1 MAITAQLDDGRLLE
15 FPDGTDPLVI
25 QSTVKR
31 LISESMTPAA
41 PAEGIGAAFKGGFKR
56 FGSGLE
62 TALES
67 VIDPQK
73 AAERGL
79 ERGEKI
85 SEQYAPGASL
95 ERVKQK
101 YEQDGL
107 FSAAK
112 EAVSQI
118 PGALAEQVPN
128 AGAMFAGGRLGATA
142 GGTIGGPVGAL
153 VGGGV
158 GALAAALPG
167 LYASNLERQAQ
178 EGKQVERSSALGAA
192 VPGAALEVVSNY
204 IPLGR
209 GFIGK
214 ILGPT
219 AEKALARGS
228 NEAIEQAAKESLLG
242 SVTRGVGTGLLSEI
256 PTEVSQ
262 QMLERLQAGLPL
274 TTPDALAEYG
284 EAAYGAGLVGGP
296 FGGAAR
302 LAGRP
307 GAREQYEKLQQ
318 EQAAMEEPAPLALPN
333 NITEMPEGYSVARQE
348 VGKDYIP
355 SFNIMAPG
363 AESPLATVDT
373 EEEAQK
379 RLQRYTEIRQQES
392 EKYTDELDKIDDSV
406 QKMQSKLDYMEATQQ
421 TGSEEYQQLK
431 TNFPTYM
438 EDAAQKKSD
447 LMDKIESYSQPLQIT
462 PAGQTEQI
470 QEQFTVRDKSGQ
482 PLQSFNTMGEAEAYV
497 RDAVGEKPFK
507 AAQERSQDMKALEE
521 SLTQT
526 MRGFGLKDVAFKLVD
541 QIERNAAGAYGNKL
555 IRVAMDEKNPLQTM
569 RHESVHALKDLGFFT
584 PQQWKALE
592 SRAKSEWVKTYLE
605 GSQTEV
611 DGQRMSRLE
620 GYKKIGLTEDAII
633 EEAIADAF
641 AAYDKGQT
649 PPPGLIAQLFKQLKQ
664 FFARLK
670 QAMNGAGFQTADDIF
685 QSIERGEL
693 KPSLKGAAK
702 PSETKYSQ
710 APEGIPQNLWD
721 LHNKSME
728 ADEAASSYNVG
739 SRKATATKASR
750 RLLKAVADY
759 VGDDD
764 QAQIALMVK
773 MNQESNRRNE
783 GYYGTTRFSL
793 NKPSSDVGH
802 KRVANSGRYVGA
814 PDWVGSSP
822 QQLANLRKKLFG
834 LAKEGEAGK
843 YWYENS
849 SKAILELAGGDKK
862 EAEKIVGLIA
872 IYSPNNTVPGNTSMA
887 LNAYYQ
893 YKTGQK
899 ISAGLSDADKKADEL
914 LNQNKPWGGI
924 KTNSFYQNLMVS
936 IDPSKLDQ
944 GVATMD
950 MWMALAFDYGMKVL
964 DQGPKYKFAER
975 EIQKIAKDLGWDAHQ
990 VQAAIWTAMKGR
1002 VEPIRTKL
1010 KEAELKNG
1018 IGENYDKDGKTLFRV
1033 KPDRRYDHYR
1043 LAHQMGMEHDLK
1055 QEDIIASKYDFSDA
1069 IEERTAQMS
1078 WEATPGES
1086 TGVLPGILKAPIQ
1099 QKFEYLEDVGK
1110 VLLDANANDKIAVKI
1125 GLPVRKSIV
1134 GFSAWN
1140 GDIGA
1145 GKQTFAGIALEGS
1158 KDKRD
1163 AKPEARNLLN
1173 LYCAIK
1179 GYVLNQEAVVWQK
1192 PVYDGSIKNQN
1203 GIEAR
1208 FSRGL
1213 NFEEMKALYQGLH
1226 DKFDTWEI
1234 APGYLDDGF
1243 RVLNFTSIPNKEFHK
1258 GVQEVLENMPDTFG
1272 GGMSNFTAYR
1282 SIGDYISN
1290 DWNAAKQGEQY
1301 AEQIESLAAQVGIS
1315 NPSDLLKWATSL
1327 RTDVEAV
1334 NERFSKKYDWG
1345 KPTTRSAESAV
1356 RPSTGGGEGI
1366 TLGNK
1371 RQEGAVTVTG
1381 VHYGNAKTDTLDAS
1395 KYGSGLRGGERRRL
1409 DDAFDTRIKNRVYF
1423 YVKKDTGVMPLRE
1436 SGVGTHAYTQTF
1448 NNILGQGPEMS
1459 RLYTEAK
1466 GDGNEF
1472 ETKII
1477 DAGYDGYT
1485 MPNMGMMVI
1494 LNHNVPAEYRGTVAD
1509 LKGEHPEAK
1518 YSLKAPTTPEFKKWF
1533 DDSKIVNEDG
1543 NPLVMYHG
1551 TFQKTEEGG
1560 MTVPRTRS
1568 NRNAFFVSPDANF
1581 ASKYA
1586 MNDLDWHPDKKGFG
1600 PVQEGAQ
1607 IYPVY
1612 ISAKN
1617 PFDYENADHLAK
1629 IIPKFKKV
1637 LKEQEGFDRSTIE
1650 DFVKALGEG
1659 KWSSVELANDHD
1671 LFELNDFDAFYTKEM
1686 GRKNLGVFYPNQI
1699 KSATGNLGTYNRGS
1713 SDIRYS
1719 LKASFPTAAA
1729 AEAAAY
1735 QKAPPS
1741 TPEFKRF
1748 FGASKIMDEGRPQV
1762 MYHASPEDF
1771 NVFRENKPIFVS
1783 PDPKEAEYYGKRHR
1797 TIDNMKV
1804 NVYPLWVRAET
1815 PFDYEDRDHV
1825 TLVRQKLIDNPLIGE
1840 EFATSEERLMSGDWS
1855 AIEDESVLKAI
1866 AELGFDSFYVKEG
1879 KAKNLAVFKANQVKS
1894 VTGNIGEF
1902 DRDTKDIR
1910 YSLSKFEKSD
1920 LPKGGGLYT
1929 LPKDTLLYHGAY
1941 KERADR
1947 IEESG
1952 GVLLSRPAMKVSG
1965 GNFDEGGLIFFGEEE
1980 TAKNFAESKADP
1992 MAVESARE
2000 AGIERLPGKVF
2011 ETATDRPYKLVG
2023 RNYKIKAAEAKALNK
2038 ALGLPDYKSLSAG
2051 DPLSLAAT
2059 RANDFRASNIERYMV
2074 EKSNG
2079 KQQEMSAPWPVIFR
2093 AIGVDGFYDSLGV
2106 ALTADNGI
2114 RLIGKDG
2121 KLEKYSLPNLSAAE
2135 NDAVNRTT
2143 TVRESK
2149 GYMERIIDAVSP
2161 KNYTYF
2167 RQASLNR
2174 YEALSDADKLLAKMT
2189 GSPGLRAS
2197 QSAEAA
2203 AHMSDLHAGVAAS
2216 VFGIQGRR
2224 GGVPVFKNGMT
2235 SVDHSKKGLVAIL
2248 SPLSKFGDP
2257 RAYRDFQFYAGV
2269 KRGMRLMASGPAGYT
2284 EKLFEPADI
2293 KLAESIRQ
2301 KYEAAGIDFEAVR
2314 KDWVTFN
2321 DAVTDYLVQTGVLS
2335 KIDAQKFKKY
2345 SDYIPFYRQ
2354 LEGERTLGPNIFQ
2367 SLSGVTKPKA
2377 LGKGGEAPLADFM
2390 ETIVRNT
2397 HAAITA
2403 GMKNSAEQ
2411 KIIDVGKQVGIINEI
2426 APGSSVRAEERVK
2439 VLINGVKHEYQC
2451 TDQMFADATRSL
2463 NMPDLPFISFLSK
2476 PADLLRNM
2484 ITREPGFIMTN
2495 LLRDSVSAY
2504 VTSGVNITPISGTII
2519 NFGKAMKGNSPEFEA
2534 LMDAGIIGGYEFS
2547 ANAEQSGERLTAD
2560 LMKKSGKG
2568 SVTKRAFDSVWDGL
2582 EKATTA
2588 SDAATRMAVY
2598 ERVLAETGDEVEAL
2612 YRSLEVMNFNRKGS
2626 SAVVRILTA
2635 AVPFLNARM
2644 QGLDVFYRAIT
2655 GKMNNADA
2663 KEIQARFFRRGMMIM
2678 GLSTMYY
2685 FAVAGNPDYE
2695 KQEQETKD
2703 NNWLIPGSNVRIPIP
2718 FEVGILFK
2726 TIPERIAAYTFGND
2740 TGKDFLDAMKRAGNG
2755 FIPVSP
2761 AAYIPQTFKP
2771 IIEAMTNYS
2780 FFTQREIVGM
2790 GLKDVAPEFQV
2801 GPGTSAFAEFVG
2813 KTLGL
2818 SPIKVDYVFKGYT
2831 GTMGMYAVDM
2841 MDMVMDINSD
2851 SPKPTKRFEQLPIIK
2866 RLVLD
2871 PEARGNVTN
2880 YYQLKDSVDTTV
2892 RTMNLLEKSGKPEEF
2907 AEYVRENAG
2916 TLAMRSYVNDLEKSM
2931 KQLREMKGAVRN
2943 STMSGDQKRD
2953 TLTAIGQAENNLTTN
2968 IQTVKQVIE
2977 KAKP

>member
-15 FPDGTDPLVI
+15 FPDGTDPSVI

-31 LISESMTPAA
+31 LVSQSMTPAA
-41 PAEGIGAAFKGGFKR
+41 PAEGIGAALKGGFKR

-67 VIDPQK
+67 VIDPQL

-112 EAVSQI
+112 EAVGQI
-118 PGALAEQVPN
+118 PAALAEQAPN
-128 AGAMFAGGRLGATA
+128 MAAALGGARLGAMA
-142 GGTIGGPVGAL
+142 GAPIGGPVGAL

-192 VPGAALEVVSNY
+192 VPGAALEVVSQY

-209 GFIGK
+209 GLIGK

-242 SVTRGVGTGLLSEI
+242 SVTRGGATGLLSEI

-296 FGGAAR
+296 FGAVGR

-307 GAREQYEKLQQ
+307 AARAQYEQLQQ
-318 EQAAMEEPAPLALPN
+318 EQAAAEEPAPPALPN
-333 NITEMPEGYSVARQE
+333 NITELPEGYSVAKE
-348 VGKDYIP
+348 EIGKDYIP

-373 EEEAQK
+373 EEEAQN
-379 RLQRYTEIRQQES
+379 RLQRYTEIRQEER
-392 EKYTDELDKIDDSV
+392 EKYTDELDKIDEGV
-406 QKMQSKLDYMEATQQ
+406 QKVQTKLDYMEATQQ

-431 TNFPTYM
+431 ANFPTYM
-438 EDAAQKKSD
+438 EDAAQKKTD
-447 LMDKIESYSQPLQIT
+447 LMDKIEAYGQPLEIT

-470 QEQFTVRDKSGQ
+470 QEQFTVRDQSGQ
-482 PLQSFNTMGEAEAYV
+482 PMQSFKTMGEAEAFV
-497 RDAVGEKPFK
+497 RDTVGEQPFK
-507 AAQERSQDMKALEE
+507 AAQQRSQDMKALEE
-521 SLTQT
+521 NLTQT

-592 SRAKSEWVKTYLE
+592 SRAKSEWIKTHLE
-605 GSQTEV
+605 GAQTEV
-611 DGQRMSRLE
+611 DGQQMSRLE

-649 PPPGLIAQLFKQLKQ
+649 PPPGLIASLFKRLKE

-693 KPSLKGAAK
+693 RPGLKSAPTRGETKFSKKPTSVQEAIDDGVNRLVESARKSRLNTLEERFMVGLARADTNLTRVEAGIEKRLKDLGVTDRAELDEIIQNKVLPAVRSALKKGERYSLSGAGVPLSTRNIMEMKTPVAQQDLGLNTVAVRNRFNNVREIAKALNQYTVDQNGKMNPKDLSPEDATQIAKAIADEVAFQLGTQAKTGTGLGWYSNNYPNAVKRLSRRFPELAENKHARSVFSALVAVTSNGEKVTKNIDNATKLYAKLRKGQPLVAMSNRRASALKNNLVQIQQLLNAHGENFEKVLLEEITVKEMNEALRSQGDKADGSYLANTTVPAAAIYFGPKLGAFYANLSGSEGYLTMDLWWTRSLNRMRGVLMPSATEASISKFRDMMDMPNATREEVIKATIPFRDKYEEYGWNSELEHLVGRKEPTTKADKPKWFKQSEKIAGDAFDQLFFEHNLEKMANTIHKAEFEMLEEAPFSATDRKFMYDAARKAQTILRKEGIDLSLADIQAALWYYEKRLYAKLSGKEANDIGYEEAIIAQASQGNRREGPSVVFSQRPDGGAKPTGTSGEAGSVRAVSAEGQKYSLKGVMAEVAPNPDHVAADK
-702 PSETKYSQ
+702 WREMTPQERLDATRSVANKVMNPIFDELGLKGFTYTFSTGKYEGEINPNIIIN
-710 APEGIPQNLWD
+710 APENATVEQLDEVARVAGFVLDQ
-721 LHNKSME
+721 KSMVTFDEGNTTSGSQSGFVKVVIPSGMSNEQVDSLREHIASKVPE
-728 ADEAASSYNVG
+728 ASGDSLRNDA
-739 SRKATATKASR
+739 
-750 RLLKAVADY
+750 LLFGNFSDLSDKQYQQSIIDAIESFDY
-759 VGDDD
+759 D
-764 QAQIALMVK
+764 
-773 MNQESNRRNE
+773 
-783 GYYGTTRFSL
+783 GTIRVSDPQRFH
-793 NKPSSDVGH
+793 SDLVEP
-802 KRVANSGRYVGA
+802 SGRDDYLKGTRYGKGRDV
-814 PDWVGSSP
+814 
-822 QQLANLRKKLFG
+822 Q
-834 LAKEGEAGK
+834 GEAGADVRR
-843 YWYENS
+843 EGRGRLE
-849 SKAILELAGGDKK
+849 AIAEQAIALRDRWIDSRGAARLGGR
-862 EAEKIVGLIA
+862 
-872 IYSPNNTVPGNTSMA
+872 
-887 LNAYYQ
+887 
-893 YKTGQK
+893 
-899 ISAGLSDADKKADEL
+899 
-914 LNQNKPWGGI
+914 
-924 KTNSFYQNLMVS
+924 
-936 IDPSKLDQ
+936 
-944 GVATMD
+944 
-950 MWMALAFDYGMKVL
+950 
-964 DQGPKYKFAER
+964 ER
-975 EIQKIAKDLGWDAHQ
+975 SGAKD
-990 VQAAIWTAMKGR
+990 
-1002 VEPIRTKL
+1002 
-1010 KEAELKNG
+1010 
-1018 IGENYDKDGKTLFRV
+1018 F
-1033 KPDRRYDHYR
+1033 
-1043 LAHQMGMEHDLK
+1043 
-1055 QEDIIASKYDFSDA
+1055 
-1069 IEERTAQMS
+1069 
-1078 WEATPGES
+1078 
-1086 TGVLPGILKAPIQ
+1086 
-1099 QKFEYLEDVGK
+1099 
-1110 VLLDANANDKIAVKI
+1110 
-1125 GLPVRKSIV
+1125 
-1134 GFSAWN
+1134 
-1140 GDIGA
+1140 
-1145 GKQTFAGIALEGS
+1145 
-1158 KDKRD
+1158 
-1163 AKPEARNLLN
+1163 
-1173 LYCAIK
+1173 
-1179 GYVLNQEAVVWQK
+1179 
-1192 PVYDGSIKNQN
+1192 
-1203 GIEAR
+1203 
-1208 FSRGL
+1208 
-1213 NFEEMKALYQGLH
+1213 
-1226 DKFDTWEI
+1226 
-1234 APGYLDDGF
+1234 
-1243 RVLNFTSIPNKEFHK
+1243 
-1258 GVQEVLENMPDTFG
+1258 
-1272 GGMSNFTAYR
+1272 
-1282 SIGDYISN
+1282 
-1290 DWNAAKQGEQY
+1290 
-1301 AEQIESLAAQVGIS
+1301 
-1315 NPSDLLKWATSL
+1315 
-1327 RTDVEAV
+1327 
-1334 NERFSKKYDWG
+1334 G
-1345 KPTTRSAESAV
+1345 KPTAEYGTPVKDAVSAV
-1356 RPSTGGGEGI
+1356 
-1366 TLGNK
+1366 
-1371 RQEGAVTVTG
+1371 G
-1381 VHYGNAKTDTLDAS
+1381 VHFS
-1395 KYGSGLRGGERRRL
+1395 KQERPVLSSAFFGSGLRGLENKRL
-1409 DDAFDTRIKNRVYF
+1409 EDSPELRQRVYF
-1423 YVKKDTGVMPLRE
+1423 YVDKGQGVRPE
-1436 SGVGTHAYTQTF
+1436 AGVGGVPHVIKL
-1448 NNILGQGPEMS
+1448 NNLYDADNDPRGIIKNNRGATLEERLNGLERKIKNAGFDGMLVRDNLQSQGYAILYGKHDIPTNSGQS
-1459 RLYTEAK
+1459 
-1466 GDGNEF
+1466 
-1472 ETKII
+1472 
-1477 DAGYDGYT
+1477 
-1485 MPNMGMMVI
+1485 
-1494 LNHNVPAEYRGTVAD
+1494 
-1509 LKGEHPEAK
+1509 
-1518 YSLKAPTTPEFKKWF
+1518 YSLKTYFP
-1533 DDSKIVNEDG
+1533 
-1543 NPLVMYHG
+1543 
-1551 TFQKTEEGG
+1551 
-1560 MTVPRTRS
+1560 
-1568 NRNAFFVSPDANF
+1568 
-1581 ASKYA
+1581 
-1586 MNDLDWHPDKKGFG
+1586 
-1600 PVQEGAQ
+1600 
-1607 IYPVY
+1607 
-1612 ISAKN
+1612 SA
-1617 PFDYENADHLAK
+1617 D
-1629 IIPKFKKV
+1629 
-1637 LKEQEGFDRSTIE
+1637 
-1650 DFVKALGEG
+1650 
-1659 KWSSVELANDHD
+1659 
-1671 LFELNDFDAFYTKEM
+1671 
-1686 GRKNLGVFYPNQI
+1686 
-1699 KSATGNLGTYNRGS
+1699 
-1713 SDIRYS
+1713 
-1719 LKASFPTAAA
+1719 A

-1748 FGASKIMDEGRPQV
+1748 LGASKIIEEGRAQV

-1771 NVFRENKPIFVS
+1771 DVFRENKPIFVS
-1783 PDPKEAEYYGKRHR
+1783 PNPKEAEYYGKRHR
-1797 TIDNMKV
+1797 TKDNMKV

-1825 TLVRQKLIDNPLIGE
+1825 TLIRQKLIDNPLIGE

-1866 AELGFDSFYVKEG
+1866 SELGFDSFYVKEG

-1894 VTGNIGEF
+1894 VTGNIGDFSEN
-1902 DRDTKDIR
+1902 
-1910 YSLSKFEKSD
+1910 KS
-1920 LPKGGGLYT
+1920 
-1929 LPKDTLLYHGAY
+1929 
-1941 KERADR
+1941 
-1947 IEESG
+1947 I
-1952 GVLLSRPAMKVSG
+1952 
-1965 GNFDEGGLIFFGEEE
+1965 
-1980 TAKNFAESKADP
+1980 
-1992 MAVESARE
+1992 
-2000 AGIERLPGKVF
+2000 
-2011 ETATDRPYKLVG
+2011 
-2023 RNYKIKAAEAKALNK
+2023 
-2038 ALGLPDYKSLSAG
+2038 
-2051 DPLSLAAT
+2051 
-2059 RANDFRASNIERYMV
+2059 
-2074 EKSNG
+2074 
-2079 KQQEMSAPWPVIFR
+2079 
-2093 AIGVDGFYDSLGV
+2093 
-2106 ALTADNGI
+2106 
-2114 RLIGKDG
+2114 
-2121 KLEKYSLPNLSAAE
+2121 KYSLPKLTPAE

-2149 GYMERIIDAVSP
+2149 GYMEGILDALSP
-2161 KNYTYF
+2161 KNYSYF
-2167 RQASLNR
+2167 RQAALNR
-2174 YEALSDADKLLAKMT
+2174 YEALSVADKLLAKMM

-2235 SVDHSKKGLVAIL
+2235 TVDHSKKGLVEIL
-2248 SPLSKFGDP
+2248 SPLAKFGDP

-2269 KRGMRLMASGPAGYT
+2269 KRGMRLDTSGPAGYT

-2314 KDWVTFN
+2314 KNWVTFN
-2321 DAVTDYLVQTGVLS
+2321 DSVTDYLVQTGVLS

-2345 SDYIPFYRQ
+2345 ADYIPFYRQ
-2354 LEGERTLGPNIFQ
+2354 LEGEKTLGPNIFQ
-2367 SLSGVTKPKA
+2367 SLSGVSKPKA

-2403 GMKNSAEQ
+2403 GMKNAAEQ
-2411 KIIDVGKQVGIINEI
+2411 KIINVGKQVGIINEI
-2426 APGSSVRAEERVK
+2426 SPGSTVRSEERVK

-2504 VTSGVNITPISGTII
+2504 VTSGVNITPISGTIM
-2519 NFGKAMKGNSPEFEA
+2519 NFAKAMKGNSPEFEA
-2534 LMDAGIIGGYEFS
+2534 LMDNGIIGGYEFS
-2547 ANAEQSGERLTAD
+2547 ANAEQSGAKLTAD

-2568 SVTKRAFDSVWDGL
+2568 SVTKKAFDSVWDGL

-2598 ERVLAETGDEVEAL
+2598 ERVLAETGDEAEAL
-2612 YRSLEVMNFNRKGS
+2612 YRALEVMNFNRKGS

-2644 QGLDVFYRAIT
+2644 QGLDVFYRAVT

-2663 KEIQARFFRRGMMIM
+2663 KEIQEKFFRRGMMIM
-2678 GLSTMYY
+2678 GLSLMYY

-2740 TGKDFLDAMKRAGNG
+2740 TGKDFLDAMKRAANG
-2755 FIPVSP
+2755 FVPVSP

-2841 MDMVMDINSD
+2841 LDMMMDINSD

-2880 YYQLKDSVDTTV
+2880 YYQLKDSVDTAV

-2907 AEYVRENAG
+2907 AKYVRENAG
-2916 TLAMRSYVNDLEKSM
+2916 TLAMRSYVNDLEKPM
-2931 KQLREMKGAVRN
+2931 KELRDMKGAVRN

-2953 TLTAIGQAENNLTTN
+2953 TITAIGQAENNLTTN

>member
-1 MAITAQLDDGRLLE
+1 MAITAQLEDGRLLE
-15 FPDGTDPLVI
+15 FPDGTDPSVI
-25 QSTVKR
+25 EAAAKRILAQSAA
-31 LISESMTPAA
+31 PAA
-41 PAEGIGAAFKGGFKR
+41 PQEGIGAAFKGGFKR

-67 VIDPQK
+67 IIDPQL

-95 ERVKQK
+95 ERVKQR
-101 YEQDGL
+101 YEKDGL

-112 EAVSQI
+112 EAVGQI
-118 PGALAEQVPN
+118 PAALAEQAPN
-128 AGAMFAGGRLGATA
+128 MAAALGGARLGAMA
-142 GGTIGGPVGAL
+142 GAPIGGPVGAL

-158 GALAAALPG
+158 GALAAALPN

-178 EGKQVERSSALGAA
+178 EGKPVERSTALGAA
-192 VPGAALEVVSNY
+192 VPAAALEVVSQY

-209 GFIGK
+209 NLVGK

-219 AEKALARGS
+219 AEKALAKGS
-228 NEAIEQAAKESLLG
+228 NEAIEQAAKETLTG
-242 SVTRGVGTGLLSEI
+242 SVTRGVGTGLLAEI
-256 PTEVSQ
+256 PTEVTQ
-262 QMLERLQAGLPL
+262 QMLERLQAGLPI
-274 TTPDALAEYG
+274 TSPDALAEYG

-296 FGGAAR
+296 FGAIGR

-307 GAREQYEKLQQ
+307 GARAQYEQLQK
-318 EQAAMEEPAPLALPN
+318 EQAALEEPAPPALPS
-333 NITEMPEGYSVARQE
+333 NITELPEGYSVAQEE

-363 AESPLATVDT
+363 DENPLATVDT
-373 EEEAQK
+373 EEEAQS
-379 RLQRYTEIRQQES
+379 RLQRYTEIRQQER
-392 EKYTDELDKIDDSV
+392 EKINDELEKIDGGV
-406 QKMQSKLDYMEATQQ
+406 QKMQTKLDYMEATQQ

-431 TNFPTYM
+431 ANFPTYM
-438 EDAAQKKSD
+438 EDAAQKKTD
-447 LMDKIESYSQPLQIT
+447 LMDKIEAYGQPLQIT
-462 PAGQTEQI
+462 PAGQTEKI
-470 QEQFTVRDKSGQ
+470 QEQFNVRDKSGETI
-482 PLQSFNTMGEAEAYV
+482 QSFKSMGEAEAFV
-497 RDAVGEKPFK
+497 RDTVGEKPFN
-507 AAQERSQDMKALEE
+507 AAQERSRDMKALEE

-592 SRAKSEWVKTYLE
+592 SRAKSEWIKTHLE
-605 GSQTEV
+605 GAQTEV
-611 DGQRMSRLE
+611 DGQQMSRLE

-641 AAYDKGQT
+641 ASYDKGQT
-649 PPPGLIAQLFKQLKQ
+649 PPPGLIAQLFKQLKE

-693 KPSLKGAAK
+693 KPGLKGAVKAAETKFSKK
-702 PSETKYSQ
+702 PSSVQEAIDDGISRLVASARKSRLNTLEERYDVGLSRANSNLDKIENGILSRLKDLGVSTARDAAGNREIDDVFYDKILPAVRSVLKKEERYS
-710 APEGIPQNLWD
+710 L
-721 LHNKSME
+721 S
-728 ADEAASSYNVG
+728 
-739 SRKATATKASR
+739 
-750 RLLKAVADY
+750 
-759 VGDDD
+759 
-764 QAQIALMVK
+764 
-773 MNQESNRRNE
+773 
-783 GYYGTTRFSL
+783 
-793 NKPSSDVGH
+793 KPSSDVGH

-822 QQLANLRKKLFG
+822 QQITNLRKKLLK

-914 LNQNKPWGGI
+914 LNQNKPWAGI

-1086 TGVLPGILKAPIQ
+1086 TGVLPGIFKAPIQ

-1110 VLLDANANDKIAVKI
+1110 VLLDANTNDKIAVKI

-1208 FSRGL
+1208 FGRGL

-1258 GVQEVLENMPDTFG
+1258 GVQEVLESMPDTFG
-1272 GGMSNFTAYR
+1272 DGMNNFTAYR

-1290 DWNAAKQGEQY
+1290 DWSAAKQGEQY

-1315 NPSDLLKWATSL
+1315 NPSDLLKWATGL

-1345 KPTTRSAESAV
+1345 KPTTRPIEPAV

-1371 RQEGAVTVTG
+1371 RQEKAVTVTG
-1381 VHYGNAKTDTLDAS
+1381 VHYGKVQTDLLDAG

-1409 DDAFDTRIKNRVYF
+1409 DDAFDERIKNRVYF

-1436 SGVGTHAYTQTF
+1436 SGIGTHAYTQTF
-1448 NNILGQGPEMS
+1448 NNILGKGPEMS

-1466 GDGNEF
+1466 GDANEF

-1494 LNHNVPAEYRGTVAD
+1494 LNHNVPADYRGTVAD

-1518 YSLKAPTTPEFKKWF
+1518 YSLKTSFATTE
-1533 DDSKIVNEDG
+1533 
-1543 NPLVMYHG
+1543 
-1551 TFQKTEEGG
+1551 
-1560 MTVPRTRS
+1560 
-1568 NRNAFFVSPDANF
+1568 
-1581 ASKYA
+1581 
-1586 MNDLDWHPDKKGFG
+1586 
-1600 PVQEGAQ
+1600 
-1607 IYPVY
+1607 
-1612 ISAKN
+1612 
-1617 PFDYENADHLAK
+1617 
-1629 IIPKFKKV
+1629 
-1637 LKEQEGFDRSTIE
+1637 
-1650 DFVKALGEG
+1650 
-1659 KWSSVELANDHD
+1659 
-1671 LFELNDFDAFYTKEM
+1671 
-1686 GRKNLGVFYPNQI
+1686 
-1699 KSATGNLGTYNRGS
+1699 
-1713 SDIRYS
+1713 
-1719 LKASFPTAAA
+1719 A
-1729 AEAAAY
+1729 AERAAY
-1735 QKAPPS
+1735 KKAPPS

-1762 MYHASPEDF
+1762 MYHASPNEF
-1771 NVFRENKPIFVS
+1771 ETFSEFKPIFVS
-1783 PDPKEAEYYGKRHR
+1783 PDADKAQSFSALKRLGKGAKRDY
-1797 TIDNMKV
+1797 I
-1804 NVYPLWVRAET
+1804 YPLWVRAET
-1815 PFDYEDRDHV
+1815 PFDYEDSEHV
-1825 TLVRQKLIDNPLIGE
+1825 QNVVQEMISKHTNNEMANRIQLGGGLGQSKPDE
-1840 EFATSEERLMSGDWS
+1840 LMSRLQSGQWDWIENGRVQE
-1855 AIEDESVLKAI
+1855 AIKS
-1866 AELGFDSFYVKEG
+1866 LGFDSFYVREG
-1879 KAKNLAVFKANQVKS
+1879 SEKNLAVFKANQVKS
-1894 VTGNIGEF
+1894 VTGNIGDFSLE
-1902 DRDTKDIR
+1902 TKDMR
-1910 YSLSKFEKSD
+1910 YSLKKVRYSDERFKKLWDQSYYTQNDAENKTKGYLAFVNPMEFVHATATFGMYEK
-1920 LPKGGGLYT
+1920 
-1929 LPKDTLLYHGAY
+1929 LL
-1941 KERADR
+1941 KEKEPLDA
-1947 IEESG
+1947 
-1952 GVLLSRPAMKVSG
+1952 
-1965 GNFDEGGLIFFGEEE
+1965 
-1980 TAKNFAESKADP
+1980 
-1992 MAVESARE
+1992 
-2000 AGIERLPGKVF
+2000 ERLKAYPEVPFLSVSEKNGDWKIIGH
-2011 ETATDRPYKLVG
+2011 EG
-2023 RNYKIKAAEAKALNK
+2023 RHRMLALHDAGYREVPVYIHLQADDAKSIPAKALT
-2038 ALGLPDYKSLSAG
+2038 AQYADSVSSFLMVAEVE
-2051 DPLSLAAT
+2051 PLSYANKDKAMSKFT
-2059 RANDFRASNIERYMV
+2059 RMESKV
-2074 EKSNG
+2074 
-2079 KQQEMSAPWPVIFR
+2079 
-2093 AIGVDGFYDSLGV
+2093 
-2106 ALTADNGI
+2106 
-2114 RLIGKDG
+2114 
-2121 KLEKYSLPNLSAAE
+2121 KYSLPNLSAAE

-2161 KNYTYF
+2161 KNYSYF
-2167 RQASLNR
+2167 RQAALNR
-2174 YEALSDADKLLAKMT
+2174 YEALSVADKIYAKKM

-2235 SVDHSKKGLVAIL
+2235 SVDHSKKGLVEIL

-2257 RAYRDFQFYAGV
+2257 RAYRDFQFYSGV
-2269 KRGMRLMASGPAGYT
+2269 KRGARLMAQGPQGYT

-2293 KLAESIRQ
+2293 KLAESIRL
-2301 KYEAAGIDFEAVR
+2301 KYEAAGINFEAVR

-2321 DAVTDYLVQTGVLS
+2321 DSVTDYLVETGVLS

-2345 SDYIPFYRQ
+2345 ADYIPFYRQ

-2403 GMKNSAEQ
+2403 GMKNAAEQ
-2411 KIIDVGKQVGIINEI
+2411 KIINVGKQVGIINDI
-2426 APGSSVRAEERVK
+2426 APGSTVRAEDRVK

-2484 ITREPGFIMTN
+2484 ITREPGFIMVN

-2504 VTSGVNITPISGTII
+2504 VTSGVNITPISGTVI
-2519 NFGKAMKGNSPEFEA
+2519 NFAKAIKGNSPIFEA
-2534 LMDAGIIGGYEFS
+2534 MMDAGIIGGYEFS

-2560 LMKKSGKG
+2560 LMKKAGKG
-2568 SVTKRAFDSVWDGL
+2568 STAKRAFDSVWDGL

-2598 ERVLAETGDEVEAL
+2598 ERVLAETNDETEAL
-2612 YRSLEVMNFNRKGS
+2612 YRALEVMNFNRKGS

-2655 GKMNNADA
+2655 GKMNNANA
-2663 KEIQARFFRRGMMIM
+2663 KEIQEKFFRRGMMIM

-2685 FAVAGNPDYE
+2685 FAVAGNPEYE

-2703 NNWLIPGSNVRIPIP
+2703 NNWLIPGTIIRIPIP

-2740 TGKDFLDAMKRAGNG
+2740 TGKDFLDAIKRAANG
-2755 FIPVSP
+2755 FIPISP
-2761 AAYIPQTFKP
+2761 AAYIPQTIKP
-2771 IIEAMTNYS
+2771 FIEAATNYS
-2780 FFTQREIVGM
+2780 FFTQREIVGA

-2801 GPGTSAFAEFVG
+2801 GPGTSAFGEFVG

-2818 SPIKVDYVFKGYT
+2818 SPIKVDYLFKGYT
-2831 GTMGMYAVDM
+2831 GTMGMYAVDLL
-2841 MDMVMDINSD
+2841 DMVMDVNSD

-2866 RLVLD
+2866 RLVQD

-2880 YYQLKDSVDTTV
+2880 YYQLKDSVDTAV
-2892 RTMNLLEKSGKPEEF
+2892 RTMNLLEKTGKPEEY
-2907 AEYVRENAG
+2907 AKYVQDNAG
-2916 TLAMRSYVNDLEKSM
+2916 LLAMRPYVGDLEKT
-2931 KQLREMKGAVRN
+2931 MKGLRDMKGLVRN
-2943 STMSGDQKRD
+2943 SGMTGDQKRD
-2953 TLTAIGQAENNLTTN
+2953 AITEIGQAENNLTAN
-2968 IQTVKQVIE
+2968 IQTVKLAVE